1 MSRAL
6 CAPGNVYLTFD
17 KTSEAVLAMEE
28 LNGKTLADHPKQ
40 LKVSGVTPEWLHAHV
55 VNNDT
60 SDISGF

>member
-40 LKVSGVTPEWLHAHV
+40 LKVSGVTPE
-55 VNNDT
+55 
-60 SDISGF
+60 